1 MCKAL
6 LNNKLKKCIREN
18 YTFDL
23 KPRTFI
29 KKAFSTRNLTC
40 YLMAKLTLN
49 DIDVTGK
56 KVMMRVDFNVPIIDG
71 KITDD
76 NRVQAALPS
85 INHVLE
91 NGGLLILTSHLGRP
105 KGQKNPEF
113 SLKPVA
119 DHLARL
125 IKAPVHFADDCIGE
139 AATSVIDAAKPGEV
153 VVLEN
158 VRFYKEETD
167 NDEEFSKKLAAHAE
181 VFVNDAFGSSHRAHA
196 SVAGVTRFLQPA
208 VSGYLL
214 DKEIKYLSDSVNDP
228 DRPFVAILGGAK
240 VSDKIPVIEQLITKV
255 DTIIIGGGMA
265 YTFLVANGKSVG
277 NSLLQKELVPIAK
290 KLMEDAKTAG
300 VNLML
305 PFDFVIA
312 DDFSNDANQEV
323 VDEDNIKDGWEA
335 LDIGPQTAI
344 SFGNVIKSAK
354 TVVWNGP
361 MGVFEMP
368 SFAEGTNAVA
378 LALVEATEF
387 GATSIIGG
395 GDSASAI
402 KNAGLSDKV
411 SHVSTGGG
419 ASLEYLEGKDLPGV
433 SSLTDK

>member
-1 MCKAL
+1 
-6 LNNKLKKCIREN
+6 
-18 YTFDL
+18 
-23 KPRTFI
+23 
-29 KKAFSTRNLTC
+29 
-40 YLMAKLTLN
+40 MAKLTLN
-49 DIDVTGK
+49 DIDVNGK

-85 INHVLE
+85 INYVLE

-105 KGQKNPEF
+105 KGERNPEF

-119 DHLARL
+119 DHLANL
-125 IKAPVHFADDCIGE
+125 IDAPVHFADDCIGE
-139 AATSVIDAAKPGEV
+139 TAEKVIDSAKPGEV

-167 NDEEFSKKLAAHAE
+167 NDEEFSKKLAAHAD

-196 SVAGVTRFLQPA
+196 SVAGVTRYLQPA
-208 VSGYLL
+208 ASGFLL
-214 DKEIKYLSDSVNDP
+214 EKEIKYLSDSVNDP

-277 NSLLQKELVPIAK
+277 NSLLQEEMVDTAKEL
-290 KLMEDAKTAG
+290 MEKAKTAG

-335 LDIGPQTAI
+335 LDIGPETAI
-344 SFGNVIKSAK
+344 AFGNTIKSAK

-368 SFAEGTNAVA
+368 SFADGTNAVA
-378 LALVEATEF
+378 EALVEATKF
-387 GATSIIGG
+387 GATTIIGG

-402 KNAGLSDKV
+402 KNAGLADQV

-419 ASLEYLEGKDLPGV
+419 ASLEFLEGKELPGV

>member
-1 MCKAL
+1 
-6 LNNKLKKCIREN
+6 
-18 YTFDL
+18 
-23 KPRTFI
+23 
-29 KKAFSTRNLTC
+29 
-40 YLMAKLTLN
+40 MAKLTLN
-49 DIDVTGK
+49 DIDVQGK
-56 KVMMRVDFNVPIIDG
+56 KVLMRVDFNVPIING
-71 KITDD
+71 EITDD
-76 NRVQAALPS
+76 NRVVQALPS
-85 INHVLE
+85 IQHVIDA
-91 NGGLLILTSHLGRP
+91 GALLILTSHLGRP
-105 KGQKNPEF
+105 KGERNPEF

-119 DHLARL
+119 EHLASL
-125 IKAPVHFADDCIGE
+125 IDAKVHFADDCIGE
-139 AATSVIDAAKPGEV
+139 AASSVIEKADFGEI

-158 VRFYKEETD
+158 VRFHKEETD
-167 NDEEFSKKLAAHAE
+167 NETGFAKALASHAD

-196 SVAGVTRFLQPA
+196 SVAGVTEFLQPSA
-208 VSGYLL
+208 SGYLL
-214 DKEIKYLSDSVNDP
+214 EKEIRYLSDSVNDP
-228 DRPFVAILGGAK
+228 NRPFVAILGGAK
-240 VSDKIPVIEQLITKV
+240 VSDKIPVIENLINKV

-277 NSLLQKELVPIAK
+277 NSLLQEEMVSTAK
-290 KLMEDAKTAG
+290 KLMEDAKKAG

-312 DDFSNDANQEV
+312 DDFSNEANQEV
-323 VDEDNIKDGWEA
+323 VDEDNIKDDWEA
-335 LDIGPQTAI
+335 LDIGPQSAI
-344 SFGNVIKSAK
+344 AFGNAIKAAK

-378 LALVEATEF
+378 MALVEATKF
-387 GATSIIGG
+387 GATTIIGG

-402 KNAGLSDKV
+402 KQAGLSDQV

>member
-1 MCKAL
+1 
-6 LNNKLKKCIREN
+6 
-18 YTFDL
+18 
-23 KPRTFI
+23 
-29 KKAFSTRNLTC
+29 
-40 YLMAKLTLN
+40 MAKLTLN
-49 DIDVTGK
+49 DIEVKGK
-56 KVMMRVDFNVPIIDG
+56 KVLMRVDFNVPIIDG

-76 NRVQAALPS
+76 NRIVQALPS
-85 INHVLE
+85 INYVLDA
-91 NGGLLILTSHLGRP
+91 GGLLILTSHLGRP
-105 KGQKNPEF
+105 KGEPKTEF

-119 DHLARL
+119 DHLATL
-125 IKAPVHFADDCIGE
+125 INSNVHFATDCVGKE
-139 AATSVIDAAKPGEV
+139 ATNVIEEATFGEV

-158 VRFYKEETD
+158 VRFNKEETE
-167 NDEEFSKKLAAHAE
+167 NDEIFSGQLASHAD

-196 SVAGVTRFLQPA
+196 SVAGVTQYLQPA
-208 VSGYLL
+208 ASGFLL
-214 DKEIKYLSDSVNDP
+214 EKEIKYLSDSVNDP
-228 DRPFVAILGGAK
+228 NRPFVAILGGAK
-240 VSDKIPVIEQLITKV
+240 VSDKIPVIEALLDKV

-277 NSLLQKELVPIAK
+277 KSLLQKEMIPTAK
-290 KLMEDAKTAG
+290 KLMESAKEKG

-335 LDIGPQTAI
+335 LDIGPQSAI
-344 SFGNVIKSAK
+344 SFGNVIKAAK

-378 LALVEATEF
+378 QALVEATQF
-387 GATSIIGG
+387 GATTIIGG

-402 KNAGLSDKV
+402 KQAGLSDQV

-433 SSLTDK
+433 TSLTDR

>member
-1 MCKAL
+1 
-6 LNNKLKKCIREN
+6 
-18 YTFDL
+18 
-23 KPRTFI
+23 
-29 KKAFSTRNLTC
+29 
-40 YLMAKLTLN
+40 MAKLTLT
-49 DIDVTGK
+49 DLDVQGK
-56 KVMMRVDFNVPIIDG
+56 KVLMRVDFNVPIIDG

-85 INHVLE
+85 INYVLE

-105 KGQKNPEF
+105 KGEPNPEF

-119 DHLARL
+119 DHLATL
-125 IKAPVHFADDCIGE
+125 VDAPVHFGEDCVGE
-139 AATSVIDAAKPGEV
+139 AAEKAIAAAKPGEI

-158 VRFYKEETD
+158 VRFHKEETD
-167 NDEEFSKKLAAHAE
+167 NDEAFSKEMAALAD

-208 VSGYLL
+208 ASGFLL
-214 DKEIKYLSDSVNDP
+214 EKEIKYLSESVNDP
-228 DRPFVAILGGAK
+228 QRPFVAILGGAK
-240 VSDKIPVIEQLITKV
+240 VSDKIPVIRQLITKV

-265 YTFLVANGKSVG
+265 YTFLVANGKTVG
-277 NSLLQKELVPIAK
+277 KSLLQEEMIPVAKELMEEAK
-290 KLMEDAKTAG
+290 AKG

-305 PFDFVIA
+305 PFDFNVA
-312 DDFSNDANQEV
+312 DDFSNDANQKI
-323 VDEDNIKDGWEA
+323 VDEDNIPDDWEA
-335 LDIGPQTAI
+335 LDIGPESALA
-344 SFGNVIKSAK
+344 FGNVIKAAK

-378 LALVEATEF
+378 EALVEATKF

-402 KNAGLSDKV
+402 KNAGLSDQV

-433 SSLTDK
+433 SALTEK